1 MVQRLTEFDTI
12 AAIST
17 PLGEG
22 GISIVRVSGEDAVE
36 IANKVFKGKD
46 LTQVASHTINYGHI
60 VDPASGQ
67 VIDEVMASVMLAPKT
82 FTKED
87 TVEINCHGGIVVTND
102 ILQLLLANGAR
113 MADPGEFTK
122 RAFVNGRIDLTQAES
137 VMDIIRAKT
146 DKARAVAV
154 KQLEGG
160 LLTEI
165 RALRQEILD
174 VLANVEVNIDYP
186 EYDEEEVTGQKM
198 LGCVHSVGEKIAKL
212 LETAQEGQIL
222 RNGLKTAIV
231 GRPNVGKSSL
241 LNYLTQSDKAI
252 VTDVAG
258 TTRDTLEEYV
268 SVKGVPLELIDTAG
282 IHHTEDTVEKI
293 GVERSKKAIEKADL
307 ILLLLD
313 SSQELTKED
322 RDLLAYTAGKKR
334 IIVLNK
340 TDLGAKLSAAQI
352 AEETGSDVITTS
364 ILQKE
369 NLDGLENLI
378 KKLFFKGIENSNDQ
392 VLVTNQRQA
401 GLLAKAKQQLAD
413 VETGLESGM
422 PLDLVQIDFTGAWE
436 TLGEITGESAPDEL
450 INDLFS
456 QFCLGK

>member
-146 DKARAVAV
+146 DKARQVAV

-322 RDLLAYTAGKKR
+322 RDLLAYTAGK
-334 IIVLNK
+334 
-340 TDLGAKLSAAQI
+340 
-352 AEETGSDVITTS
+352 
-364 ILQKE
+364 
-369 NLDGLENLI
+369 
-378 KKLFFKGIENSNDQ
+378 
-392 VLVTNQRQA
+392 
-401 GLLAKAKQQLAD
+401 
-413 VETGLESGM
+413 
-422 PLDLVQIDFTGAWE
+422 
-436 TLGEITGESAPDEL
+436 
-450 INDLFS
+450 
-456 QFCLGK
+456 